1 MSLYGPSWPL
11 KNGEKDLFQMNDDLK
26 SQIKFKLKNL
36 LLTSKG
42 ENISNVDYGVGIRR
56 YLFEQNIESTR
67 QSIILNISEQVK
79 KFMPYI
85 RLNKISVTASPT
97 DIDSNSLSIKI
108 DYSIPR
114 KIEQDIFEINVKPE
128 TLTGFF

>member
-26 SQIKFKLKNL
+26 SQIKFELKNL